1 MKKLIF
7 ASLSA
12 VMLSGTLVSFATAKE
27 VAPLT
32 VQASQSL
39 IAQAPELTSG
49 TFVTVDQDHATTG
62 TARIVEENGQRYLEF
77 DAAFDTARGPDV
89 QVVLYTGNTV
99 PVSIAEADY
108 TVVADLQSFEGAQRY
123 ALPESVNLDAYGAI
137 AIWCA
142 EFNVTFG
149 YASLG

>member
-1 MKKLIF
+1 MKNLIF

-12 VMLSGTLVSFATAKE
+12 VILSGTLIPFATARE

-32 VQASQSL
+32 VPASQSL
-39 IAQAPELTSG
+39 VAQAPQLASG
-49 TFVTVDQDHATTG
+49 SFVTVDQAHATTG

-89 QVVLYTGNTV
+89 QVVLYTGDTV

-108 TVVADLQSFEGAQRY
+108 TTVADLQSFEGAQRY
-123 ALPESVNLDAYGAI
+123 ALPESVNLAEYGAI